1 MAPCRASARRR
12 ALALTGAGASAR
24 RACLRCDERVTRVSL
39 RLRSPEGPACL
50 QAPDTKAA
58 AGGYLTGGC
67 ACAHARGCLQTHAR
81 VCPVL
86 PAGCCLHTRAHTRRQ
101 TRAGS
106 VLHTS
111 YAHCRSA
118 ICADSGAAMCIRVSM
133 ATAGCSWGCR
143 DAGSRDGGGRTGGGR
158 KGRGPCKGGPLDGA
172 ARPAVLLRAGR
183 RLAGRPQP
191 PLGPLQ
197 ELKGLL
203 VKGPP
208 AAPRPRL
215 DGLGRDAARF
225 GGGALRAWRRC
236 V

>member
-143 DAGSRDGGGRTGGGR
+143 DAGSRDGGGRTGGAGR
-158 KGRGPCKGGPLDGA
+158 DGGPA
-172 ARPAVLLRAGR
+172 RAG
-183 RLAGRPQP
+183 
-191 PLGPLQ
+191 
-197 ELKGLL
+197 LL
-203 VKGPP
+203 TGPP
-208 AAPRPRL
+208 GPRCCCGLGGGWLAAPSRP
-215 DGLGRDAARF
+215 
-225 GGGALRAWRRC
+225 
-236 V
+236 